1 MSIETA
7 ARARRFRETLWF
19 KRGDVAPPPPAATDL
34 EGAPADAVDPLEAL
48 PLEERYRDD
57 GSVTADDSKLY
68 SLRTGVS
75 QQLPAVAPPVDA
87 RGVSERELIGE
98 LRASRGWLMLSLGV
112 LVTVLAGTTLLV
124 VT

>member
-1 MSIETA
+1 MSIENA

-19 KRGDVAPPPPAATDL
+19 KRGDLPPPAPTGSDTEA
-34 EGAPADAVDPLEAL
+34 EPADAVEAL

-57 GSVTADDSKLY
+57 GSVTADDSRLY

-75 QQLPAVAPPVDA
+75 QQLPVVAPPAHA

-98 LRASRGWLMLSLGV
+98 MRGARGWLMFSIAAV
-112 LVTVLAGTTLLV
+112 VTVLTGAAMLAV
-124 VT
+124 A

>member
-1 MSIETA
+1 MTIENA
-7 ARARRFRETLWF
+7 ARSRRFRETLWF
-19 KRGDVAPPPPAATDL
+19 KRGDAAPPPPSPADL
-34 EGAPADAVDPLEAL
+34 EGAADPSVDPIEL
-48 PLEERYRDD
+48 PLEDRYRDD

-75 QQLPAVAPPVDA
+75 QQLPAVAPPIDA

-98 LRASRGWLMLSLGV
+98 MRGARGWLMLSLGV
-112 LVTVLAGTTLLV
+112 AVTVLAGAALLV